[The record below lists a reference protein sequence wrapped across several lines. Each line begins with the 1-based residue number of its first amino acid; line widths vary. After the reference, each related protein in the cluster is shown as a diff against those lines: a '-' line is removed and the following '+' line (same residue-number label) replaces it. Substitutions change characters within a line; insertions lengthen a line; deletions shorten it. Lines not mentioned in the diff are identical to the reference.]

1 MRYFFI
7 LVLSLNFLYMNS
19 QDNLPF
25 YEISNYP
32 ESYSEA
38 EIVGRMIDGLGFRYY
53 WATEGLTEKDL
64 NFRLPND
71 SRSSIE
77 TVVHIYDLS
86 NMILNTALNL
96 PIEQKSTEGMEFK
109 EIREKTL
116 FNLKEASDIFKK
128 TKNFDNHN
136 IIFLR
141 DSKKVEYPFWNQLN
155 GPIEDAVWHSGQIV
169 VFRRAS
175 GNPISKKI
183 SVFTGKVNQDY

>member
-7 LVLSLNFLYMNS
+7 LALSLNFLQMNS
-19 QDNLPF
+19 QENLPF
-25 YEISNYP
+25 YEIPNYP
-32 ESYSEA
+32 ESYSQA

-96 PIEQKSTEGMEFK
+96 PIEKKSTEGMGFK

-116 FNLKEASDIFKK
+116 FNLKEASDIFKR
-128 TKNFDNHN
+128 TKNFNDHT
-136 IIFLR
+136 ILFLR
-141 DSKKVEYPFWNQLN
+141 NSEKVEYPFWNQLN

-169 VFRRAS
+169 AFRRAS

-183 SVFTGKVNQDY
+183 SVFTGKVRED

>member
-7 LVLSLNFLYMNS
+7 LALSLNFLYMNS
-19 QDNLPF
+19 QENLPF

-38 EIVGRMIDGLGFRYY
+38 EIVGRMIDGLGFRYH
-53 WATEGLTEKDL
+53 WETEGLTEEDL

-77 TVVHIYDLS
+77 TIGHIYDLS
-86 NMILNTALNL
+86 NMILNTALNT
-96 PIEQKSTEGMEFK
+96 PVEKKSIEGIEFK
-109 EIREKTL
+109 EIRKKTL

-128 TKNFDNHN
+128 TKNFDDYSIVFIRN
-136 IIFLR
+136 
-141 DSKKVEYPFWNQLN
+141 SKKVEYPFWNQLN
-155 GPIEDAVWHSGQIV
+155 GPIEDAVWHCGQIV
-169 VFRRAS
+169 AFRRAS

-183 SVFTGKVNQDY
+183 SVFTGKVRED

>member
-7 LVLSLNFLYMNS
+7 LALSLNFLYMNS
-19 QDNLPF
+19 QENLPF

-53 WATEGLTEKDL
+53 WATEGLTEEDL

-77 TVVHIYDLS
+77 TIGHIYDLS
-86 NMILNTALNL
+86 NMILNTALNT
-96 PIEQKSTEGMEFK
+96 PVEKKSIEGMEFK

-128 TKNFDNHN
+128 TKNFNDYSIVFIRN
-136 IIFLR
+136 
-141 DSKKVEYPFWNQLN
+141 SKKVEYPFWNQLN
-155 GPIEDAVWHSGQIV
+155 GPIEDAVWHCGQIV
-169 VFRRAS
+169 AFRRAS

-183 SVFTGKVNQDY
+183 SVFTGKVRED

>member
-7 LVLSLNFLYMNS
+7 LALSLNFLQMNS
-19 QDNLPF
+19 QENLPF

-32 ESYSEA
+32 ESYSQA

-77 TVVHIYDLS
+77 TIVHIYDLS

-96 PIEQKSTEGMEFK
+96 PIDMKSTEGMEFK

-116 FNLKEASDIFKK
+116 FNLKEASDIFKR
-128 TKNFDNHN
+128 TKNFNDHT
-136 IIFLR
+136 IVFLR
-141 DSKKVEYPFWNQLN
+141 NSEKVEYPFWNQLN
-155 GPIEDAVWHSGQIV
+155 GPIEDAVWHCGQIV
-169 VFRRAS
+169 AYRRAS

-183 SVFTGKVNQDY
+183 SVFTGKVREN

>member
-53 WATEGLTEKDL
+53 WATEGLKEKDL

-169 VFRRAS
+169 AFRRAS

-183 SVFTGKVNQDY
+183 SVFTGKVRED

>member
-7 LVLSLNFLYMNS
+7 LALSLNFLQMNS
-19 QDNLPF
+19 QENLPF

-32 ESYSEA
+32 ESYSQA

-96 PIEQKSTEGMEFK
+96 PIEKKSTEGMGFK

-116 FNLKEASDIFKK
+116 FNLKEASDIFKR
-128 TKNFDNHN
+128 TKNFNDHT
-136 IIFLR
+136 IVFLR
-141 DSKKVEYPFWNQLN
+141 NSEKVEYPFWNQLN
-155 GPIEDAVWHSGQIV
+155 GPIEDAVWHCGQIV
-169 VFRRAS
+169 AFRRAS
-175 GNPISKKI
+175 GNPISNKI
-183 SVFTGKVNQDY
+183 SVFTGKVRED

>member
-7 LVLSLNFLYMNS
+7 LALSLNFLQMNS
-19 QDNLPF
+19 QENLPF

-32 ESYSEA
+32 ESYSQA
-38 EIVGRMIDGLGFRYY
+38 EIVGRMIDGLGFRYF

-77 TVVHIYDLS
+77 TIVHIYDLS

-96 PIEQKSTEGMEFK
+96 PIDMKSTEGMEFK

-116 FNLKEASDIFKK
+116 FNLKEASDIFKR
-128 TKNFDNHN
+128 TKNFNDHT
-136 IIFLR
+136 IVFLR
-141 DSKKVEYPFWNQLN
+141 NSEKVEYPFWNQLN
-155 GPIEDAVWHSGQIV
+155 GPIEDAVWHCGQIV
-169 VFRRAS
+169 AYRRAS

-183 SVFTGKVNQDY
+183 SVFTGKVREN

>member
-86 NMILNTALNL
+86 NMILNTALNS

-169 VFRRAS
+169 AFRRAS

-183 SVFTGKVNQDY
+183 SVFTGKVRED

>member
-1 MRYFFI
+1 
-7 LVLSLNFLYMNS
+7 MNS

-32 ESYSEA
+32 ESYSQA

-128 TKNFDNHN
+128 TKNFDNHK

-183 SVFTGKVNQDY
+183 SVFTGKVS

>member
-7 LVLSLNFLYMNS
+7 LALSLNFLYMNS
-19 QDNLPF
+19 QENLPF

-53 WATEGLTEKDL
+53 WATEGLTEEDL

-77 TVVHIYDLS
+77 TIVHIYDLS
-86 NMILNTALNL
+86 NMILNTALNT
-96 PIEQKSTEGMEFK
+96 PVEKKSIEGMEFK

-128 TKNFDNHN
+128 TKNFDDYSIVFIRN
-136 IIFLR
+136 
-141 DSKKVEYPFWNQLN
+141 SKKVEYPFWNQLN
-155 GPIEDAVWHSGQIV
+155 GPIEDAVWHCGQIV
-169 VFRRAS
+169 AFRRAS

-183 SVFTGKVNQDY
+183 SVFTGKVRED

>member
-7 LVLSLNFLYMNS
+7 LALSLNFLYMNS
-19 QDNLPF
+19 QENLPF

-38 EIVGRMIDGLGFRYY
+38 EIVGRMIDGLGFRYH
-53 WATEGLTEKDL
+53 WATEGLTEEDL

-77 TVVHIYDLS
+77 TIGHIYDLS
-86 NMILNTALNL
+86 NMILNTALNS
-96 PIEQKSTEGMEFK
+96 PVEKKSIEGMEFK

-128 TKNFDNHN
+128 TKNFDDHS
-136 IIFLR
+136 IVFLR
-141 DSKKVEYPFWNQLN
+141 NSKKVEYPFWNQLN
-155 GPIEDAVWHSGQIV
+155 GPIEDAVWHCGQIV
-169 VFRRAS
+169 AFRRAS

-183 SVFTGKVNQDY
+183 SVFTGKVKEN

>member
-19 QDNLPF
+19 QENLPF

-53 WATEGLTEKDL
+53 WATEGLREEDL

-77 TVVHIYDLS
+77 TIGHIYDLS
-86 NMILNTALNL
+86 NMILNTALNS
-96 PIEQKSTEGMEFK
+96 PIEKKSIEGMEFK

-155 GPIEDAVWHSGQIV
+155 GPIEDAVWHCGQIV
-169 VFRRAS
+169 AFRRAS

-183 SVFTGKVNQDY
+183 SVFTGKVKED

>member
-7 LVLSLNFLYMNS
+7 LALSLNFLQMNS
-19 QDNLPF
+19 QENLPF

-32 ESYSEA
+32 ESYSQA

-96 PIEQKSTEGMEFK
+96 PIDMKSTEGMEFK

-116 FNLKEASDIFKK
+116 FNLKEASDIFKR
-128 TKNFDNHN
+128 TKNFNDHA
-136 IIFLR
+136 IVFLR
-141 DSKKVEYPFWNQLN
+141 NSEKVEYPFWNQLN
-155 GPIEDAVWHSGQIV
+155 GPIEDAVWHCGQIV
-169 VFRRAS
+169 AYRRAS

-183 SVFTGKVNQDY
+183 SVFTGKVREN

>member
-7 LVLSLNFLYMNS
+7 LALSLNFLQMNS
-19 QDNLPF
+19 QENLPF

-32 ESYSEA
+32 ESYSQA
-38 EIVGRMIDGLGFRYY
+38 EIVGRMIDGLGFRYF

-96 PIEQKSTEGMEFK
+96 PIDMKSTEGMEFK

-116 FNLKEASDIFKK
+116 FNLKEASDIFKR
-128 TKNFDNHN
+128 TKNFNDHT
-136 IIFLR
+136 IVFLR
-141 DSKKVEYPFWNQLN
+141 NSEKVEYPFWNQLN
-155 GPIEDAVWHSGQIV
+155 GPIEDAVWHCGQIV
-169 VFRRAS
+169 AYRRAS

-183 SVFTGKVNQDY
+183 SVFTGKVREY

>member
-86 NMILNTALNL
+86 NMILNTALNT
-96 PIEQKSTEGMEFK
+96 PVEKKSIEGMEFK

-169 VFRRAS
+169 AFRRAS

-183 SVFTGKVNQDY
+183 SVFTGKVRED

>member
-1 MRYFFI
+1 
-7 LVLSLNFLYMNS
+7 MNS
-19 QDNLPF
+19 QENLPF

-32 ESYSEA
+32 ESYSQA

-96 PIEQKSTEGMEFK
+96 PIDMKSTEGMEFK

-116 FNLKEASDIFKK
+116 FNLKEASDIFKR
-128 TKNFDNHN
+128 TKNFNDHT
-136 IIFLR
+136 IVFLR
-141 DSKKVEYPFWNQLN
+141 NSEKVEYPFWNQLN
-155 GPIEDAVWHSGQIV
+155 GPIEDAVWHCGQIV
-169 VFRRAS
+169 AFRRAS
-175 GNPISKKI
+175 GNPISNKI
-183 SVFTGKVNQDY
+183 SVFTGKVRED

>member
-1 MRYFFI
+1 MRYLFI
-7 LVLSLNFLYMNS
+7 LIISVNCLYMNS
-19 QDNLPF
+19 QENLPF

-38 EIVGRMIDGLGFRYY
+38 EIVGRIIDGLGFRYY
-53 WATEGLTEKDL
+53 WATEGLTEEDL

-77 TVVHIYDLS
+77 TIVHIYDLS
-86 NMILNTALNL
+86 NMILNTALNS
-96 PIEQKSTEGMEFK
+96 PVEKKSIEGMEFK

-128 TKNFDNHN
+128 TKNFDDYS
-136 IIFLR
+136 IVFLR
-141 DSKKVEYPFWNQLN
+141 NSKKVEYPFWNQLN
-155 GPIEDAVWHSGQIV
+155 GPIEDAVWHCGQIV
-169 VFRRAS
+169 AFRRAS

-183 SVFTGKVNQDY
+183 SVFTGKVRED

>member
-19 QDNLPF
+19 QENLPF

-38 EIVGRMIDGLGFRYY
+38 EIVGRMIDGMGFRYY
-53 WATEGLTEKDL
+53 WATEGLREEDL

-77 TVVHIYDLS
+77 TIVHIYDLS
-86 NMILNTALNL
+86 NMILNTALNS
-96 PIEQKSTEGMEFK
+96 PIEKKSIEGMEFK

-128 TKNFDNHN
+128 TKNFEDHS
-136 IIFLR
+136 IVFLR
-141 DSKKVEYPFWNQLN
+141 NSKKVEYPFWNQLN
-155 GPIEDAVWHSGQIV
+155 GPIEDAVWHCGQIV
-169 VFRRAS
+169 AFRRAS

-183 SVFTGKVNQDY
+183 SVFTGKVKED

>member
-7 LVLSLNFLYMNS
+7 LALSLNFLQMNS
-19 QDNLPF
+19 QENLPF

-32 ESYSEA
+32 ESYSQA

-96 PIEQKSTEGMEFK
+96 PIDMKSTEGMEFK

-116 FNLKEASDIFKK
+116 FNLKEASDIFKR
-128 TKNFDNHN
+128 TKNFNDHT
-136 IIFLR
+136 IVFLR
-141 DSKKVEYPFWNQLN
+141 NSEKVEYPFWNQLN
-155 GPIEDAVWHSGQIV
+155 GPIEDAVWHCGQIV
-169 VFRRAS
+169 AFRRAS
-175 GNPISKKI
+175 GNPISNKI
-183 SVFTGKVNQDY
+183 SVFTGKVRED

>member
-19 QDNLPF
+19 QDNLRF

-141 DSKKVEYPFWNQLN
+141 DSKKIEYPFWNQLN

-169 VFRRAS
+169 AFRRAS

-183 SVFTGKVNQDY
+183 SVFTGKVRED

>member
-38 EIVGRMIDGLGFRYY
+38 EIVGRMIDGLGFRYH
-53 WATEGLTEKDL
+53 WATEGLTEEDL

-77 TVVHIYDLS
+77 TIGHIYDLS
-86 NMILNTALNL
+86 NMILNTALNT
-96 PIEQKSTEGMEFK
+96 PVEKKSIEGIEFK
-109 EIREKTL
+109 EIRKKTL

-128 TKNFDNHN
+128 TKNFDDYSIVFIRN
-136 IIFLR
+136 
-141 DSKKVEYPFWNQLN
+141 SKKVEYPFWNQLN
-155 GPIEDAVWHSGQIV
+155 GPIEDAVWHCGQIV
-169 VFRRAS
+169 AFRRAS

-183 SVFTGKVNQDY
+183 SVFTGKVRED